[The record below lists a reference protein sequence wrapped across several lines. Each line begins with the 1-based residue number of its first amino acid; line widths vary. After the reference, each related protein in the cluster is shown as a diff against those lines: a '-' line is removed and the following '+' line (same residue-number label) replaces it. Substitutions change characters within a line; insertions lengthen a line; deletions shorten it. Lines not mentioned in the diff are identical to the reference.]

1 MKAVTGAAT
10 ELAVVLTEEEEREG
24 CCDDDDDDDDDER
37 EVKLPCF
44 LAAEDEWG
52 VFVVPVVLVDTF
64 LCLCWDEEEE
74 EERETED

>member
-1 MKAVTGAAT
+1 MKAVTGAAA
-10 ELAVVLTEEEEREG
+10 ELAAVLTEEKEREG
-24 CCDDDDDDDDDER
+24 CCDDDDDER

-64 LCLCWDEEEE
+64 LCLCWDEEEK